1 MNDMKERAP
10 PRLWTPDGFLADKWI
25 RSDSPDRD
33 RPAILSLEAYL
44 KPDGNS
50 HAGFMNETGVEL
62 QPGDE
67 LDKIVPY
74 LDQLTMVVL
83 VFPAFGDGRGFS
95 KAQLL
100 RNRHHYPGAIRAT
113 GEVLTDQIPL
123 MLRTG
128 INEFEVTDETALA
141 RLREGQIGGIAFHYQ
156 PAAKTTKSEG
166 GYSWRRLPA

>member
-1 MNDMKERAP
+1 M
-10 PRLWTPDGFLADKWI
+10 
-25 RSDSPDRD
+25 
-33 RPAILSLEAYL
+33 
-44 KPDGNS
+44 KPDWNS
-50 HAGFMNETGVEL
+50 HAGFMNGVGVEL

-74 LDQLTMVVL
+74 LDQLTMIVL

-100 RNRHHYPGAIRAT
+100 RSRHHYPGAIRAT
-113 GEVLTDQIPL
+113 GEVLIDQIPL

-141 RLREGQIGGIAFHYQ
+141 RLGEGQIGGIAFHYQ
-156 PAAKTTKSEG
+156 PAAKTTKAEG